1 VSVRIL
7 LVDDETALLNLMET
21 YMKRL
26 GYEVVKCDQAP
37 KALKLFE
44 ADPTQFDV
52 VVADLT
58 MPDMSGEQLTL
69 RMSAVNPSIRVL
81 LCSGYPFE
89 LKSLPAAV
97 QSHYSVLQK
106 PFLPKMLVAAVE
118 ELLKRK
124 LTPA

>member
-1 VSVRIL
+1 MS
-7 LVDDETALLNLMET
+7 
-21 YMKRL
+21 RL
-26 GYEVVKCDQAP
+26 GYEVSKCDQALQ
-37 KALKLFE
+37 ALTLFK
-44 ADPTQFDV
+44 ADPKQFDV

-69 RMSAVNPSIRVL
+69 RMSELNPTIRVL

-89 LKSLPAAV
+89 LKSLPAHLH
-97 QSHYSVLQK
+97 SHYSVLQK

-124 LTPA
+124 LTQA